1 MHIPKHSVTV
11 SVSPDY
17 IRVVEA
23 ILAAGFTDTAIE
35 AVFPTASF
43 DYLICPDSETG
54 EYLVSR
60 WYGRDF
66 SGSPD
71 FEGSRIE
78 CYRYVMAK
86 ELKE

>member
-1 MHIPKHSVTV
+1 M
-11 SVSPDY
+11 
-17 IRVVEA
+17 
-23 ILAAGFTDTAIE
+23 LAPIHDKVLKEIISAGFTDTAIE